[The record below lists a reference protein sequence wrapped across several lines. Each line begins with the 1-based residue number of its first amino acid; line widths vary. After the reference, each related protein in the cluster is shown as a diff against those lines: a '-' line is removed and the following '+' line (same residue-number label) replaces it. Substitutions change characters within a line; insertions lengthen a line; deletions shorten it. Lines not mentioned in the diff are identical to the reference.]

1 MIMTRRRIGAIAT
14 ALLAALPGI
23 SSAAHAADIGE
34 AMFKRAMT
42 RNVERNLVE
51 ELPDGLH
58 VGLCGTGSPM
68 SDTTRKG
75 PCNFIIAG
83 KSLFIVDMGAGAA
96 RNLGPMG
103 VRPGATK
110 AIFLT
115 HYHSDHIDGLGD
127 FLIQRWANSGANT
140 PLPVYGPEGATDVI
154 GAFNTAF
161 SFDKSYR
168 IAEHGPAMPASGFG
182 GEPREFAI
190 GESGAQVIWDADGV
204 KVTAFNVDHGKIDP
218 AVGYR
223 FDYKGRSVVIS
234 GDTAPSENL
243 VKNASGADILIH
255 EALNEDMVDA
265 MGAAFAKD
273 GRARLQ
279 KIFREIKAIHTS
291 PVAAAEIATRSKVK
305 ALVFSHIIPPVPS
318 PIIEGYF
325 MKGAREKYSGK
336 IVLGKDGMLL
346 SLPAGGGAMS
356 IRSEL

>member
-1 MIMTRRRIGAIAT
+1 MNERSFGVFA
-14 ALLAALPGI
+14 ALLFAATLGVPYT
-23 SSAAHAADIGE
+23 AQAADIGE
-34 AMFKRAMT
+34 AMFKRGMA
-42 RNVERNLVE
+42 RNVARNLVE

-75 PCNFIIAG
+75 PCSFIIAG

-96 RNLGPMG
+96 RNFGPMG
-103 VRPGATK
+103 VRPGATR
-110 AIFLT
+110 AVFLT

-127 FLIQRWANSGANT
+127 FLIQRWANSGAKA
-140 PLPVYGPEGATDVI
+140 PLPVYGPEGVKDVV

-168 IAEHGPAMPASGFG
+168 IAEHGSAMPASGFG
-182 GEPREFAI
+182 GEAREFALD
-190 GESGAQVIWDADGV
+190 ETGAAIVWDADGV
-204 KVTAFNVDHGKIDP
+204 KVTAFSVDHGKIRP

-223 FDYKGRSVVIS
+223 FDYKGRSAVIS

-243 VKNASGADILIH
+243 VKNAASADVLIH

-265 MGAAFAKD
+265 MGAEFAKD

-279 KIFREIKAIHTS
+279 TIFKEIKAIHTS
-291 PVAAAEIATRSKVK
+291 PVAAAEVAARAKVK
-305 ALVFSHIIPPVPS
+305 ALIFSHIIPPVPS
-318 PIIEGYF
+318 PLIEGYF
-325 MKGAREKYSGK
+325 MKGAKEKFSGK
-336 IVLGKDGMLL
+336 IVLGKDGMVI
-346 SLPAGGGAMS
+346 SLPADGGAMS